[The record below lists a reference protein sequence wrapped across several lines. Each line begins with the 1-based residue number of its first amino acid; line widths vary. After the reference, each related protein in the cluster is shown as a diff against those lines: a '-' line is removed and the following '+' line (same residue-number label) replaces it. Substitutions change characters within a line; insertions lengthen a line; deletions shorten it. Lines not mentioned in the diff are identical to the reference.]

1 MQRPA
6 ENKTE
11 DISVMIILDL
21 GFLTLTYFMILE
33 SVIWHKVGEKQN

>member
-1 MQRPA
+1 MQRLA

-21 GFLTLTYFMILE
+21 GVLILTETYIFYDLGKCYLT
-33 SVIWHKVGEKQN
+33 